1 MALEGWSAERLDA
14 AASLWKKE
22 RRELTA
28 RFSGTSMQPVI
39 PPGTEVRVRCGAE
52 VREGDVAVCQEGNRI
67 LVHRVIAVS
76 RGSGWIL
83 TRGDATAV
91 PDLPVRTSSVLG
103 RVIGLVTA
111 QGERDLP
118 EPPDTLARRL
128 ALRAC
133 SSLLGTAPPAGRF
146 LVRSLWFLRKWLL
159 VVPPIA
165 ARRIRDRFSP
175 PG

>member
-14 AASLWKKE
+14 AAGLWKKE

-39 PPGTEVRVRCGAE
+39 PPGTEVRVRCGAD
-52 VREGDVAVCQEGNRI
+52 VREGDVAVCQEGTRV

-76 RGSGWIL
+76 RKNGWIL

-91 PDLPVRTSSVLG
+91 PDLPVRLSSVLG
-103 RVIGLVTA
+103 RITGLVTEH
-111 QGERDLP
+111 GDRDLP
-118 EPPDTLARRL
+118 EAPDTPARRL
-128 ALRAC
+128 ARRAC
-133 SSLLGTAPPAGRF
+133 SFLLRAAPPAGRL

-159 VVPPIA
+159 VAPSVA
-165 ARRIRDRFSP
+165 VRRLRKRFSP
-175 PG
+175 LD